1 MTNFIFIGVF
11 MLNLK
16 KTLTLGVLAL
26 TLTGC
31 AGQGPKQTGGQLLGG
46 AAGALI
52 GSQFGKGTGQ
62 LVGVAIGALAGSYI
76 GGTIGYQLDEKDK
89 ALAQENMINSLE
101 NAPDQQ
107 TQGWHNPN
115 SHHSGT
121 FKVTHTQEMPTNHLV
136 CRDYVQTVT
145 IDGKQEEVQ
154 GRACRDMRDTRAAWK
169 VQS

>member
-1 MTNFIFIGVF
+1 

-16 KTLTLGVLAL
+16 KTVSLGLLAVTLA
-26 TLTGC
+26 GC

-46 AAGALI
+46 ATGALI

-89 ALAQENMINSLE
+89 ALAQENMINTLE
-101 NAPDQQ
+101 NAPDHQVH
-107 TQGWHNPN
+107 GWQNPN
-115 SHHSGT
+115 SSHSGS
-121 FKVTHTQEMPTNHLV
+121 FKVTRTQEMPKDHLV

-145 IDGKQEEVQ
+145 IDGKQEQVH
-154 GRACRDMRDTRAAWK
+154 GRACRDMRDTRASWM
-169 VQS
+169 VQN